1 MHETLKIIVST
12 LVIILVTSVIF
23 FALYFLAPSVSEDLF
38 GISYRSSRE
47 NPVETFQSSF
57 MPSEEKSVEE
67 ESSSEIESVTA
78 ETVTPSE
85 SEDAVLTE
93 SGEEVR
99 AQLSDESVVNML
111 STQIGSL
118 SETLTGDG
126 AVAVFNSIGAY
137 LDENGL
143 DISQVFSNRNLFDF
157 ANGGGSDAIKHV
169 ASFLEG
175 EN

>member
-57 MPSEEKSVEE
+57 MPSEEKSAE

-93 SGEEVR
+93 SGEEVM